1 MKKNLQY
8 QIGGWAMAFILAFTA
23 CTDEDTPAVPKGK
36 AGTLH
41 IESVTVDDAKVGSRA
56 VAEGGTTYDSGSF
69 PYNQAVTGF
78 STGDVM
84 TLNLENGSVATAYA
98 KYNGTTWDIYS
109 DNACTVAADIKPA
122 DDKTWDDLSISIN
135 PFALT
140 SDTDLSGN
148 ELTDTYDVSLFDVAD
163 QADCFLYGDKLEV
176 EELTIDKG
184 LTSATLGAVSI
195 KLKHANALL
204 RLPESDVTVTGTY
217 IQGGTAYAMTELA
230 TLWAVYT
237 DGTNT
242 YYSPL
247 TEVGDYWQAIVPA
260 GSSIK
265 LTGFKAVL
273 KTSSSTT
280 FTFDLPFQTQASGGS
295 ATAMPTGG
303 YALQPGYQY
312 PLSLYITPSE
322 QAVSLTAPSG
332 KPRWNT
338 NEVALV
344 SPESELEWVAANDTV
359 AAHFKVSGPK
369 GLMLL
374 NHWMTDQTGADI
386 SGIKGYDAN
395 VLDGLNVNKNSKNI
409 TLAADITLPT
419 PKNGQSNW
427 IMMGEWESKYTGT
440 FDGGGHRITGLVI
453 NGDIQCSGFFKCL
466 SGTVKNLH
474 FVNASV
480 TDAARSGVI
489 TSNNYGLIQNCSL
502 TNCTVNG
509 TMYVGG
515 MVGININGVIKDCMV
530 DGETTVTNCSN
541 TIYTELGGIVGS
553 LEKGL
558 VHACMSAAN
567 VSAAF
572 MSPDVGGIVG
582 RIGGDS
588 DAAVVACGYFGTLTN
603 STGMD
608 GIAGNDVGNNANVYG
623 SWATGYAVTGDGCYT
638 TLNSAANYASDLN
651 NDEVIMRMNVA
662 VRAYNT
668 AAEANKATKGW
679 KADTDADTD
688 AYPDYVVLPEI

>member
-1 MKKNLQY
+1 M
-8 QIGGWAMAFILAFTA
+8 
-23 CTDEDTPAVPKGK
+23 
-36 AGTLH
+36 
-41 IESVTVDDAKVGSRA
+41 GSRA

-148 ELTDTYDVSLFDVAD
+148 ELTDEVLTTYDVSLFDGAD

-265 LTGFKAVL
+265 LTEFKAVL

-280 FTFDLPFQTQASGGS
+280 FTLDLPFQTQASGGS

-303 YALQPGYQY
+303 YELQPGYQY
-312 PLSLYITPSE
+312 PLSIHITPSE
-322 QAVSLTAPSG
+322 QAVSLTAPNG
-332 KPRWNT
+332 KPGWNET

-344 SPESELEWVAANDTV
+344 SPESELEWVAANGTV

-374 NHWMTDQTGADI
+374 NHWMTGQTGADI
-386 SGIKGYDAN
+386 TGIKGYDAS
-395 VLDGLNVNKNSKNI
+395 VLGNLSAADKNSKNI
-409 TLAADITLPT
+409 TLAADITLPE
-419 PKNGQSNW
+419 PEDGKSNW
-427 IMMGEWESKYTGT
+427 IMMGEDSSEYTGT
-440 FDGGGHRITGLVI
+440 FDGGGHNITGLVI
-453 NGDIQCSGFFKCL
+453 NGGKEQYSGFFQYL
-466 SGTVKNLH
+466 IGTVKNLH
-474 FVNASV
+474 FVDASV
-480 TDAARSGVI
+480 TDGAQSGVI
-489 TSNNYGLIQNCSL
+489 TCNNYGLIQNCSL

-515 MVGININGVIKDCMV
+515 MVGIINDFGIVKDCMV
-530 DGETTVTNCSN
+530 DSETTVTNSDDN
-541 TIYTELGGIVGS
+541 TYLGGIVGF
-553 LEKGL
+553 LNEGL
-558 VHACMSAAN
+558 VHACMSAAK

-572 MSPDVGGIVG
+572 TSPVVGGIVG
-582 RIGGDS
+582 HGSGNAN

-603 STGMD
+603 STDNSIKMG
-608 GIAGNDVGNNANVYG
+608 GIVGSGYVYG
-623 SWATGYAVTGDGCYT
+623 SWTTNYEVVGDDYEPMGCYT
-638 TLNSAANYASDLN
+638 MMASPSQGMYATNLND
-651 NDEVIMRMNVA
+651 DEVIMQMNEA
-662 VRAYNT
+662 VSAYNNA
-668 AAEANKATKGW
+668 AAEANKATCNYQWAAGSS
-679 KADTDADTD
+679 T
-688 AYPDYVVLPEI
+688 YPTLQQISSN